1 MVLTP
6 WFSKYMA
13 PKQRITLPPF
23 GFKAICSLYLRCN
36 HIKNRTTVPEH
47 KHLTSMAK
55 SQETFSKKENEK
67 KRQQKKREKEEKKVE
82 RQANS
87 KKGKSLDEM
96 MAYIDE
102 NGNISSTPPD
112 PKKKRIINSDDI
124 QIGVPRQAEAEP
136 QDLIRTGVITHFND
150 SKGYGFIKDQQT
162 QESIF
167 VHINSLAGPVREND
181 KVVFEVEMGH
191 KGPNAVRVKKA

>member
-1 MVLTP
+1 
-6 WFSKYMA
+6 
-13 PKQRITLPPF
+13 
-23 GFKAICSLYLRCN
+23 
-36 HIKNRTTVPEH
+36 
-47 KHLTSMAK
+47 MAK

-67 KRQQKKREKEEKKVE
+67 KRQQKKREKGEKKVE

-150 SKGYGFIKDQQT
+150 SKGYGFIKDQQS
-162 QESIF
+162 QESVF

-181 KVVFEVEMGH
+181 KVTFEVEMGH
-191 KGPNAVRVKKA
+191 KGPNAVRVKKIWLEFDSSMADYIIACVPSEKVNAGFFMLDTKRECKC